1 MEISFAVGLAAV
13 AGAFLGF
20 LASYLFY
27 RRRMERESEHV
38 L

>member
-1 MEISFAVGLAAV
+1 MEITAAVGLAAV

-20 LASYLFY
+20 IAAYLFY
-27 RRRMERESEHV
+27 RYRMEREVEHV

>member
-1 MEISFAVGLAAV
+1 MEVSVAVGLAAV

-20 LASYLFY
+20 LTSYLIY
-27 RRRMERESEHV
+27 RRKMEREVEHV